1 MNKTL
6 SLKAF
11 LLSFL
16 LLYSCNNQMTENNNL
31 NGKWVCVK
39 AKTNGELNEL
49 LVRDE
54 KTKNPGAHI
63 LIEDDILKFELLAD
77 LNKKKEHKIVI
88 DDKQITSTTD
98 PELIFNFIKPE
109 NDSLII
115 QFDIKS
121 MKFELFM
128 TRE

>member
-31 NGKWVCVK
+31 NGK